1 MEDLLEAGE
10 GADEVAAKRP
20 RVCGEEVIQR
30 RLVGAPV
37 QNMLDIMR
45 MAFFPDVEASVVL
58 MTEIL
63 ASRPQGVRDEWMDVP
78 LPVGIVFGVQV
89 RRKERKK
96 LFDTERQGFNE
107 VKRTVAWSVVGSG
120 KWVDRSI
127 RRGRKEKYEFTP
139 WVGYTIF
146 VREKGA

>member
-1 MEDLLEAGE
+1 M
-10 GADEVAAKRP
+10 R
-20 RVCGEEVIQR
+20 GEEVLQR
-30 RLVGAPV
+30 RLVGAAG
-37 QNMLDIMR
+37 QDMLDLMR
-45 MAFFPDVEASVVL
+45 MAFFQDVEASVVL

-89 RRKERKK
+89 HRRERRK
-96 LFDTERQGFNE
+96 LFDTERQGFHE
-107 VKRTVAWSVVGSG
+107 TKRTEAWSAAGGG

-127 RRGRKEKYEFTP
+127 RRGRKEKYEITP